1 MAAAWGREPDKAEDL
16 TLGRI
21 VALKFLNEKSAR
33 ERQSVERF
41 RREARAISAL
51 NHANICTIYEIAEA
65 NGQNFI
71 AMEFLPGK
79 TLRDHISGG
88 AIETGAVLDIGF
100 QIADALDSAHTQGV
114 IHRDIKPK
122 IFS

>member
-1 MAAAWGREPDKAEDL
+1 M
-16 TLGRI
+16 
-21 VALKFLNEKSAR
+21 
-33 ERQSVERF
+33 ERF

-51 NHANICTIYEIAEA
+51 NHANISAVYEIAEA

-114 IHRDIKPK
+114 IHCDIKPENIFLTPRGQIK
-122 IFS
+122 ILDFGLAKLVANAEPSATSHRG